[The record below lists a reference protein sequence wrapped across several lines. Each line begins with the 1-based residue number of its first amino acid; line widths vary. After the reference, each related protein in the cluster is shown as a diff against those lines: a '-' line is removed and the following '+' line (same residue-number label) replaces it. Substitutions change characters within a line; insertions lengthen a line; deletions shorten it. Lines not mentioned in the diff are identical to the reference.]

1 MVEVDIL
8 CVVQDGSVI
17 NVINVATVG
26 VNTCEKHLE
35 DSIELL
41 ITHLQNASS
50 RLTEII
56 ENAEGDMVDM
66 FTAALTAYLLT
77 KEEPLARVIMHI
89 FGAAA
94 THKDR
99 ISCLLVKYQG
109 ESKRVSIQI
118 PSHIRVLRN

>member
-17 NVINVATVG
+17 NVATVG
-26 VNTCEKHLE
+26 VNACEKHLE

-41 ITHLQNASS
+41 ITRLQNAAS
-50 RLTEII
+50 RLTEIT
-56 ENAEGDMVDM
+56 ENAEGDMFDIFM
-66 FTAALTAYLLT
+66 ASLNGYLLT
-77 KEEPLARVIMHI
+77 QEEPMARVIMHI

>member
-17 NVINVATVG
+17 NVATVG
-26 VNTCEKHLE
+26 VNVCEKPLE

-41 ITHLQNASS
+41 IARLQNASS
-50 RLTEII
+50 RLTEIT
-56 ENAEGDMVDM
+56 ENVEGDMFDIFM
-66 FTAALTAYLLT
+66 ASLNGYLLT
-77 KEEPLARVIMHI
+77 QEEPLARVIMHI

-94 THKDR
+94 RHKDR
-99 ISCLLVKYQG
+99 VSCLLVKYQG

>member
-8 CVVQDGSVI
+8 CVVQDGSAI
-17 NVINVATVG
+17 KVATVG
-26 VNTCEKHLE
+26 VNACEKHLE

-41 ITHLQNASS
+41 ITRLQNASS
-50 RLTEII
+50 RLTEIT
-56 ENAEGDMVDM
+56 ENAEGDMFDIFM
-66 FTAALTAYLLT
+66 ASLNGYLLT
-77 KEEPLARVIMHI
+77 QEEPMAHVIMHI

>member
-1 MVEVDIL
+1 MVEVNIS

-17 NVINVATVG
+17 NVATVG
-26 VNTCEKHLE
+26 VNDCQEHLE

-41 ITHLQNASS
+41 ITRLQNASS
-50 RLTEII
+50 RLTEIT
-56 ENAEGDMVDM
+56 ENAEGDMFM
-66 FTAALTAYLLT
+66 LAMTGYLLT
-77 KEEPLARVIMHI
+77 QEEPLARVIMHI

>member
-8 CVVQDGSVI
+8 CVVQDGSE
-17 NVINVATVG
+17 INVATVG
-26 VNTCEKHLE
+26 VNTCEEHLE

-41 ITHLQNASS
+41 IARLQNASS
-50 RLTEII
+50 RLTEIT
-56 ENAEGDMVDM
+56 ENAEGDMVDIFM
-66 FTAALTAYLLT
+66 AALNGYLLT
-77 KEEPLARVIMHI
+77 QEEPLARVIMHI
-89 FGAAA
+89 FGSAV

-109 ESKRVSIQI
+109 ESKRVNIQI

>member
-1 MVEVDIL
+1 MVEVDISY
-8 CVVQDGSVI
+8 VVQDGS
-17 NVINVATVG
+17 VINVATVG
-26 VNTCEKHLE
+26 VNTCEEHLE

-41 ITHLQNASS
+41 ITRLQNASS
-50 RLTEII
+50 RLTEIT
-56 ENAEGDMVDM
+56 ENAEGDMFDIFM
-66 FTAALTAYLLT
+66 ASLNGYLLT
-77 KEEPLARVIMHI
+77 QEEPMARVIMHI

-109 ESKRVSIQI
+109 ESRRVSIQV

>member
-17 NVINVATVG
+17 NLATVG
-26 VNTCEKHLE
+26 VNTCEEHLE

-41 ITHLQNASS
+41 IARLQNASS
-50 RLTEII
+50 ILTEII
-56 ENAEGDMVDM
+56 ENAEGDTVDM
-66 FTAALTAYLLT
+66 FMAAMTGYLLT
-77 KEEPLARVIMHI
+77 QEEPLARVIMHI

-94 THKDR
+94 RHKDR
-99 ISCLLVKYQG
+99 VSCLLVKYQG
-109 ESKRVSIQI
+109 ESKRVNIQV

>member
-17 NVINVATVG
+17 NVATVG
-26 VNTCEKHLE
+26 VNACEKPLE

-41 ITHLQNASS
+41 ITRLQNASS
-50 RLTEII
+50 RLTEIT
-56 ENAEGDMVDM
+56 ENAEVDM
-66 FTAALTAYLLT
+66 FMIAMNGYLLIQ
-77 KEEPLARVIMHI
+77 EEPLARVIMHI
-89 FGAAA
+89 FGSAAR
-94 THKDR
+94 HKDR

-109 ESKRVSIQI
+109 ESKRVNIQI

>member
-17 NVINVATVG
+17 NVATVG
-26 VNTCEKHLE
+26 VNTCKEHLE

-41 ITHLQNASS
+41 IARLQNASS
-50 RLTEII
+50 LLTDII
-56 ENAEGDMVDM
+56 ETTEGDMVGM
-66 FTAALTAYLLT
+66 FLVALNGYFLT
-77 KEEPLARVIMHI
+77 QEEPLARVIMHI
-89 FGAAA
+89 FESAA

-109 ESKRVSIQI
+109 ESRRVSIQI
-118 PSHIRVLRN
+118 PSHIRALRN

>member
-17 NVINVATVG
+17 NVATVG
-26 VNTCEKHLE
+26 VNVCEKPLE

-41 ITHLQNASS
+41 IARLQNASS
-50 RLTEII
+50 RLTEIT
-56 ENAEGDMVDM
+56 ENAEGDMFDIFM
-66 FTAALTAYLLT
+66 ASLNSYLLT
-77 KEEPLARVIMHI
+77 QEEPMARVIMHI

-109 ESKRVSIQI
+109 ESRRVNIQI

>member
-8 CVVQDGSVI
+8 CVVQDGSAI
-17 NVINVATVG
+17 NAATVG
-26 VNTCEKHLE
+26 VNDCQEHLE

-41 ITHLQNASS
+41 ITRLQNASS
-50 RLTEII
+50 RLTEIT
-56 ENAEGDMVDM
+56 ENAEGDMVDLFM
-66 FTAALTAYLLT
+66 AGYLLT
-77 KEEPLARVIMHI
+77 QEEPLARGIMHS

>member
-17 NVINVATVG
+17 NVATVG
-26 VNTCEKHLE
+26 VNACEKHLE

-41 ITHLQNASS
+41 ITRLQNASS
-50 RLTEII
+50 LLTEII
-56 ENAEGDMVDM
+56 ENAEGDMFDIFM
-66 FTAALTAYLLT
+66 ASLNGYLLT
-77 KEEPLARVIMHI
+77 QEEPMARVIMHI

>member
-1 MVEVDIL
+1 MDEVNIL

-17 NVINVATVG
+17 NVATVG
-26 VNTCEKHLE
+26 VNACEKHLE

-41 ITHLQNASS
+41 ITRLQNASS
-50 RLTEII
+50 RITEIT
-56 ENAEGDMVDM
+56 ENAEGDMFDIFM
-66 FTAALTAYLLT
+66 ASLNGYLLT
-77 KEEPLARVIMHI
+77 QEEPLARVIMHI